1 MSENSE
7 TLYHQ
12 NGRFNKKRNRRRN
25 VDQDSDSDERYEE
38 RHIVIL
44 HLIVRFRII
53 YKIVI
58 ISMGNF

>member
-12 NGRFNKKRNRRRN
+12 NGRFKKKRNRRYN

-38 RHIVIL
+38 RHIAIL
-44 HLIVRFRII
+44 H
-53 YKIVI
+53 K
-58 ISMGNF
+58 NN

>member
-12 NGRFNKKRNRRRN
+12 NGRFKKKRNSRYN

-38 RHIVIL
+38 RLIVIL
-44 HLIVRFRII
+44 HMNSSI
-53 YKIVI
+53 YIMIVI
-58 ISMGNF
+58 ISMEKF

>member
-53 YKIVI
+53 
-58 ISMGNF
+58 

>member
-12 NGRFNKKRNRRRN
+12 NGRFKKKRNSRYN

-38 RHIVIL
+38 RLIVIL
-44 HLIVRFRII
+44 HMNCSI
-53 YKIVI
+53 
-58 ISMGNF
+58 